1 MRKLTLVAALV
12 AGTFAA
18 FGGAK
23 QIGYVGASSG
33 IKPNALK
40 IVEVDADTGEIA
52 TLGSLPIANAT
63 YIAVNRARTRLYTS
77 LADPKGEKG
86 KNGGVAVYAL
96 DPTGTAPAHLATLM
110 TGHPAPCHLSLSP
123 DEKKLVFAEYGRGT
137 AGWVNLKTDGTFA
150 KETLQGIVSE
160 DPTGPN
166 KPRQDRPHC
175 HCARVTPDG
184 KYVCIVDLGTDR
196 VKIYSTAT
204 DAFVRDLVT
213 TPAGAGPRHIAFHPN
228 GRFAYL
234 LFELENYVT
243 SYRYEDG
250 TFTRASPTSR
260 RRRRSSS
267 LPTVRSSTARTAG
280 TSPSPCSPSTPR
292 PARLRGAASSSSTA
306 PSRGTSSS
314 CRAAKCSPS
323 GSRRTACC
331 ARIATT
337 RPPAR
342 SRPSPTRRT
351 SARSSARPSS
361 LSPPE
366 TETGIPPPSAKYPE
380 TFQRVHV
387 VALRYA
393 DMEIP

>member
-12 AGTFAA
+12 AGALAA
-18 FGGAK
+18 CGGAK

-33 IKPNALK
+33 KKPNALK

-52 TLGSLPIANAT
+52 VRGALPVANAT

-77 LADPKGEKG
+77 LADPSGEKG

-96 DPTGTAPAHLATLM
+96 DPSGTAPTHLETLM

-137 AGWVNLKTDGTFA
+137 AGWVDLKADGTFA
-150 KETLQGIVSE
+150 KETLMGIVSE

-184 KYVCIVDLGTDR
+184 KYICIVDLGTDR
-196 VKIYSTAT
+196 VKIYSAANG
-204 DAFVRDLVT
+204 AFVRDLVT

-228 GRFAYL
+228 GRFAFL

-250 TFTRASPTSR
+250 TFTPVQQLKLTPEGFTDFSKAAAIKLSADGYELYCSNRGHE
-260 RRRRSSS
+260 S
-267 LPTVRSSTARTAG
+267 LAVFSVNA
-280 TSPSPCSPSTPR
+280 
-292 PARLRGAASSSSTA
+292 
-306 PSRGTSSS
+306 
-314 CRAAKCSPS
+314 
-323 GSRRTACC
+323 
-331 ARIATT
+331 
-337 RPPAR
+337 
-342 SRPSPTRRT
+342 
-351 SARSSARPSS
+351 
-361 LSPPE
+361 
-366 TETGIPPPSAKYPE
+366 ETGALARRGIIKLDGAFPWDFEAMPGGKVFAVGFQKDGVLRTYRYDAKACTLTPLADAKDLGSIFCT
-380 TFQRVHV
+380 TF
-387 VALRYA
+387 L
-393 DMEIP
+393 P